1 MISLFTNKYVLF
13 FAIIIAV
20 LIIVHLGSPFV
31 KKMEGMEAW
40 SAETETQFFQKY
52 TENNRVGIKMS
63 PEDVKKMDSS
73 LRADLETIMINEDE
87 AKYYIQNGEFQY
99 DPQFNKAIMDDA
111 ASTIPTFVTTL
122 GSIAATPQAKLLRES
137 SMNKP
142 HCKLDGKGQVI
153 GDGMIRIDDK
163 GVESPVANEDLPSEM
178 KGFKFVNGQCNPCDL
193 ISLKPKFDCPFD
205 VGDAAGNPAPM
216 WHVLQYFW
224 KLGDYSSSSSSNPED
239 KGTALYSW

>member
-13 FAIIIAV
+13 FAIIIGV

-31 KKMEGMEAW
+31 KKMEGMDTW

-52 TENNRVGIKMS
+52 TENNKAGIKMS
-63 PEDVKKMDSS
+63 PDDVKKMDA
-73 LRADLETIMINEDE
+73 RERTNLETAYITEDE
-87 AKYYIQNGEFQY
+87 AKYYIQNGKFQY
-99 DPQFNKAIMDDA
+99 DPQFNQALMDDA
-111 ASTIPTFVTTL
+111 ASTIPTF
-122 GSIAATPQAKLLRES
+122 ATNTVSVSSTPHARLLRDS

-142 HCKLDGKGQVI
+142 HCKLDGDGQLTS
-153 GDGMIRIDDK
+153 DGMIRRDDK

-193 ISLKPKFDCPFD
+193 VTLRPKFDCPFE
-205 VGDAAGNPAPM
+205 VGDAEGKPLPM

-224 KLGDYSSSSSSNPED
+224 KLGDYSSSSSNPED